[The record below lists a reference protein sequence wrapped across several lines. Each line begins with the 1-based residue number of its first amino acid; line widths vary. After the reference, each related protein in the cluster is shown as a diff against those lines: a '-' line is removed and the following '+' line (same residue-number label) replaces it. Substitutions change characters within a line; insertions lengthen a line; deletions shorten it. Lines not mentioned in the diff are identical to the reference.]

1 MNFGI
6 NTHIV
11 PETYVPAY
19 EVLVAR
25 GYSYEQIIEMHVV
38 ADRAAMRMAMEEVGV
53 AHSDAKEIA
62 SKFDKEVCDLLT
74 IGYDGY
80 TESRRVNNARR
91 LDALRAWRDSIGE
104 HRLTDKILRDIL
116 VM

>member
-1 MNFGI
+1 MYIGI
-6 NTHIV
+6 NTHVV

-25 GYSYEQIIEMHVV
+25 GYSYEQIIAMHVV
-38 ADRAAMRMAMEEVGV
+38 ADRAAMRMAMEESGV
-53 AHSDAKEIA
+53 AHSDTKEIA
-62 SKFDKEVCDLLT
+62 AKFDKEVCDLLT
-74 IGYDGY
+74 IGYDSRV
-80 TESRRVNNARR
+80 ESQRVNNAMR
-91 LDALRAWRDSIGE
+91 LEKLRAGRDSVGE